1 MIAVD
6 SLTGTCGGFAD
17 NARPQRRCVEGPT
30 VPAPTDHP
38 GATHPA
44 RPGTADMIEV
54 ENLSKREATSWPST
68 T

>member
-6 SLTGTCGGFAD
+6 SLTGTYGGFAD